1 MPTKSEKDTAA
12 AVEIRHHEWDGIQ
25 EMDNPLPRWWLY
37 VLYATIAAS
46 LVYYVLYPSIP
57 GITGYTPGILD
68 YNERKGVEQ
77 KLAEARAAQ
86 GAYLTRIEA
95 ASAAEIRDDPELLNF
110 ALAGGRA
117 AFADNCAPCHA
128 PGGAGRPGGF
138 PVLADDA
145 WIWGGTLEAIE
156 VTLRHGIRW
165 DADEDT
171 RVSEMPRFGADELLT
186 REQISDVTQY
196 VLAFTNQAQDAEAA
210 ARGKPLYAEQC
221 VACHG
226 AQGEGNAELGAPRL
240 ADQVWL
246 YEGTA
251 EAVAA
256 QIHAAQHGV
265 MPAWEGR
272 LDDSTIKMLTVY
284 VHSLGGGK

>member
-37 VLYATIAAS
+37 VFYATVAAS
-46 LVYYVLYPSIP
+46 LVYYVLYPSVP

-68 YNERKGVEQ
+68 YNERKQVER
-77 KLAEARAAQ
+77 KLADARAAQ
-86 GAYLTRIEA
+86 GVHLTRIQA

-145 WIWGGTLEAIE
+145 WIWGGTLDAIE

-171 RVSEMPRFGADELLT
+171 RVSDMPRFGADELLT

-196 VLAFTNQAQDAEAA
+196 VLAFTGRTQDAEAA
-210 ARGKPLYAEQC
+210 ARGEPLYAEQC

-240 ADQVWL
+240 SDQVWL

-251 EAVAA
+251 DAIAA
-256 QIHAAQHGV
+256 QIHAARQGV